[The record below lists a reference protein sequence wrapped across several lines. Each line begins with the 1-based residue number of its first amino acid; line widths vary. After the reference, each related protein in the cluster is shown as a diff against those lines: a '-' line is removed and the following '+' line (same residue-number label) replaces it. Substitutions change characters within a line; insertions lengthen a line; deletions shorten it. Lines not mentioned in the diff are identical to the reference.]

1 MTEFDKAIDLYL
13 RGYKGNYI
21 KEQTGVSLQSLL
33 KKLLLQNIKY
43 SKDDISDYQYNYII
57 NNYTVSDVEN
67 AYRFISKEYPDL
79 SKAQAKREIIV
90 LGCCFGSYAKVFKR
104 ILGPEKYDALR
115 NECWKLKQ
123 VSTVREKYG
132 VDNVFDKRVFSNFV
146 SDEAI
151 AEGRIK
157 REQTLLERY
166 GVTDINKYQP
176 FIDKMVN
183 SQRETFI
190 QKYGVDN
197 PMKVPEI
204 ASLSV
209 ERRQES
215 MLELYGVANSVQSPE
230 IMDKIFKSR
239 RKNKTLNTSLPE
251 TTMLNELQLIF
262 GEDDVVYN
270 EIIDDR
276 YPYHVDFYIKS
287 RDLFIELNGDISHG
301 NKWFDI
307 DDDNDKKKLES
318 YFVNMERIES
328 ESGKKSKYGA
338 IIRTWTVTDVT
349 KRSMAKENKLNYLVF
364 WDGSCSIVKGERVAK
379 LSDFYEWVSGGCQD
393 SFDWN
398 PKNTY

>member
-1 MTEFDKAIDLYL
+1 MTEIEKAIDLYL
-13 RGYKGNYI
+13 KGYKSSYI
-21 KEQTGVSLQSLL
+21 KDKTGISLKSLL
-33 KKLLLQNIKY
+33 KKLSLENIKY
-43 SKDDISDYQYNYII
+43 TKDDIYDYQYNYII
-57 NNYTVSDVEN
+57 SNYTVNDVEE
-67 AYRFISKEYPDL
+67 AYRHMSKTYSDL
-79 SKAQAKREIIV
+79 SKAQGRREIFI

-104 ILGPEKYDALR
+104 ILGSKKYDDLR

-123 VSTVREKYG
+123 VSTIRSKYG

-146 SDEAI
+146 SDEVI

-166 GVTDINKYQP
+166 GVTDVNKYQP

-190 QKYGVDN
+190 KKYGVDN
-197 PMKVPEI
+197 PMKVPDI
-204 ASLSV
+204 ANLSA

-215 MLELYGVANSVQSPE
+215 MLEKYGVANSVQSTE
-230 IMDKIFKSR
+230 IRNKIFKSR

-251 TTMLNELQLIF
+251 TTMLYELQSIF

-287 RDLFIELNGDISHG
+287 RDLFIELNGDVTHG
-301 NKWFDI
+301 NKWFD
-307 DDDNDKKKLES
+307 DNDEYDKKKLDS
-318 YFVNMERIES
+318 YLINMERIES

-338 IIRTWTVTDVT
+338 IIRTWTVTDVM
-349 KRSMAKENKLNYLVF
+349 KRNIAKENNLNYLVF
-364 WDGSCSIVKGERVAK
+364 WDGSCSFIKGERVAK
-379 LSDFYEWVSGGCQD
+379 LSDFYEWVNEGCKD

-398 PKNTY
+398 VKNTY